1 MKNSLPRM
9 KNSTMPEMISEAYSL
24 SWKSVAIWMAPLL
37 RKVSRAEISS
47 MTKGFIFASQATM
60 MAVKPRPPAVL
71 MEMVWE
77 TADTARKPAK
87 PQTAPEMAMV
97 RI

>member
-1 MKNSLPRM
+1 
-9 KNSTMPEMISEAYSL
+9 MI
-24 SWKSVAIWMAPLL
+24 
-37 RKVSRAEISS
+37 
-47 MTKGFIFASQATM
+47 KGFIFASQATM

-71 MEMVWE
+71 VEMVRE

-87 PQTAPEMAMV
+87 PQMAPDRAMV